1 MAEPTLNSE
10 TPERIVV
17 VHGLAANRLV
27 MYPLCWRLRRAG
39 YRVPN
44 WAYPSFTAKV
54 KFHAQR
60 LRDFLREECQH
71 ESRVHLLAHSLGS
84 IVVRTAL
91 AIEPPPNLG
100 RVVFLAPPNQGTP
113 LARRAGKIVGRYIP
127 IVGELSDRPD
137 SFVKRLPTSL
147 PTDLGVIAARF
158 DLLVPVANTHLEGEK
173 EHVVLNAT
181 HNSLLVSGKVVR
193 LACSFFKTGKF
204 CTSP

>member
-1 MAEPTLNSE
+1 MAEPTQNSE

-17 VHGLAANRLV
+17 VHGLSANRLV

-39 YRVPN
+39 YQVTN
-44 WAYPSFTAKV
+44 WAYPSFTANV

-60 LRDFLREECQH
+60 LRDFLCQECQH

-113 LARRAGKIVGRYIP
+113 FAHRAGKIVGKYIP
-127 IVGELSDRPD
+127 IVNELSDRPD
-137 SFVKRLPTSL
+137 SFIKRLPTAV

-158 DLLVPVANTHLEGEK
+158 DVLVPVANTHLEGEK

-181 HNSLLVSGKVVR
+181 HNSLLISSKVVQM
-193 LACSFFKTGKF
+193 ACSFFQTGKF
-204 CTSP
+204 YASP